1 MTTIFEKIGGHDQ
14 LEKMVAQF
22 YQFILTDE
30 RINYFFLENVSDI
43 PKLHS
48 TMVQFLTF
56 LFGGPN
62 HYKGPNMVKLHENM
76 PIKQIHFDITWEHME
91 SAFLI
96 FKIPKELIAEMKELV
111 YALQGDI
118 VTIKS
123 WSIIRGFY
131 LLLSIVLQHKIHH
144 STTHH
149 QNNSFITIKMKKF
162 YFWGIFPFLR
172 DFTQ

>member
-96 FKIPKELIAEMKELV
+96 FKIPKDLIAEMKELV

-123 WSIIRGFY
+123 WSIIRGF
-131 LLLSIVLQHKIHH
+131 LFIFIN
-144 STTHH
+144 STT
-149 QNNSFITIKMKKF
+149 T
-162 YFWGIFPFLR
+162 
-172 DFTQ
+172 